1 MALTPAQRHRARV
14 LAEKAQ
20 AASPFGIELQGSD
33 YQLMLAKLA
42 TDKRTLKSL
51 QSVQFKR
58 QAKVQL
64 LPEYLPW
71 IEGALSKGQGARDDV
86 FTTTMVWAIDA
97 GAYGLALRMA
107 AYVLQHKLPLP
118 DQYQRGATALLL
130 DEYADTYLRG
140 QWLALRPGID
150 GKGLPALVA
159 DDTHPA
165 EHLTAVAGLTAG
177 QDAPDQA
184 RAKLL
189 KATAY
194 ALLGKVQTAEEPQL
208 DGWSLERLGDVLALL
223 VQALHLDA
231 QSGVK
236 KDIERIERKQ
246 RALAN
251 PASPAAQAAE
261 AAADQVSPADTAA
274 TANKA
279 TRATATSTP
288 AAGRGKAA
296 TKTNIRTP
304 AKTTKAAKT

>member
-14 LAEKAQ
+14 MAEKAQ

-42 TDKRTLKSL
+42 TDKRTLKAL
-51 QSVQFKR
+51 QSVQLKR
-58 QAKVQL
+58 QTKAQL

-118 DQYQRGATALLL
+118 DQYQRGAAAVLL
-130 DEYADTYLRG
+130 DEYADAYLRG
-140 QWLALRPGID
+140 QWQPLRPGAD
-150 GKGLPALVA
+150 EKGQPALVA
-159 DDTHPA
+159 DETHPA
-165 EHLTAVAGLTAG
+165 EHLTALAGLTNG

-194 ALLGKVQTAEEPQL
+194 ALLGKVQTAEDPKL
-208 DGWSLERLGDVLALL
+208 DGLPPEILGDVLALL

-251 PASPAAQAAE
+251 PASPASHALQG
-261 AAADQVSPADTAA
+261 AADQASTADTAPDAAETQPA
-274 TANKA
+274 TA
-279 TRATATSTP
+279 
-288 AAGRGKAA
+288 AARRK
-296 TKTNIRTP
+296 TP
-304 AKTTKAAKT
+304 AKPPARAAAKTGKAAKT